1 LVTAAH
7 TTTLREQPHRVD
19 TMRFAWNRATA
30 EEAGE
35 PAPEGASDVVRP
47 AEDDLGTVELLTE
60 SGRLTGWIATEG
72 QRTSD
77 WLNALEEVP
86 IHGLV
91 DAEAALPSIADA
103 TNGPPALVRRADI
116 IWVVPPPLPPNRH
129 LRLHRRRLLVHLE
142 LDEHRISG
150 QVHVRP
156 GADPVDQVLRGTR
169 DLVPLTEAQ
178 VVSKADPEQGMLV
191 PVLIVNRR
199 HVRHVAEDM
208 VHASAAVPDPIG
220 VVADGEPLDPRIA
233 WLVATDA
240 TTEEQAAGEPG
251 VTDSGTDAPA
261 AEPAAAAAPAADA
274 ETLAPPE
281 ASGVE
286 LLHSALTLL
295 LEAGMIDVVEFQSIR
310 ARIPAIPAD

>member
-1 LVTAAH
+1 
-7 TTTLREQPHRVD
+7 
-19 TMRFAWNRATA
+19 MRFAWNRATA
-30 EEAGE
+30 EETSE
-35 PAPEGASDVVRP
+35 LPPDGASEVVPP

-60 SGRLTGWIATEG
+60 SGSVAGWIATEG

-77 WLNALEEVP
+77 WLNALDEVP

-91 DAEAALPSIADA
+91 DGESGLPSIADA
-103 TNGPPALVRRADI
+103 TNGPPAMVPRADI

-142 LDEHRISG
+142 LDEHQISG

-178 VVSKADPEQGMLV
+178 VVSKTDPEQGMIM

-199 HVRHVAEDM
+199 HVRRVAEDM
-208 VHASAAVPDPIG
+208 AHASAAVPDPIG
-220 VVADGEPLDPRIA
+220 VAADGEPLDPRIA
-233 WLVATDA
+233 WLVASDA
-240 TTEEQAAGEPG
+240 TAEE
-251 VTDSGTDAPA
+251 PA
-261 AEPAAAAAPAADA
+261 AEVGDVAVEDEAL
-274 ETLAPPE
+274 EVPE
-281 ASGVE
+281 VSGVE
-286 LLHSALTLL
+286 LLNSALALL

-310 ARIPAIPAD
+310 ARIPSASAD

>member
-1 LVTAAH
+1 LVSAAH

-19 TMRFAWNRATA
+19 TMRFAWNRAMA
-30 EEAGE
+30 EETGE
-35 PAPEGASDVVRP
+35 HPPEVASEVVPPAD
-47 AEDDLGTVELLTE
+47 DDLGTVELLTE
-60 SGRLTGWIATEG
+60 SGSLTGWIATEG

-91 DAEAALPSIADA
+91 DGAAELPSIADA
-103 TNGPPALVRRADI
+103 TNGPPAMVRRTDI
-116 IWVVPPPLPPNRH
+116 IWVVPPPLPPSRH

-142 LDEHRISG
+142 LDEHQISG

-178 VVSKADPEQGMLV
+178 VVSKANPEQGMIV

-208 VHASAAVPDPIG
+208 VHASPAVPDPIG
-220 VVADGEPLDPRIA
+220 AVVDGEPLDPRIA
-233 WLVATDA
+233 WLVANEAD
-240 TTEEQAAGEPG
+240 P
-251 VTDSGTDAPA
+251 APA
-261 AEPAAAAAPAADA
+261 APAVTDPPADA
-274 ETLAPPE
+274 VEAVGAPE
-281 ASGVE
+281 VSGVE

-295 LEAGMIDVVEFQSIR
+295 LEAGIIDVVEFQSIR
-310 ARIPAIPAD
+310 ARIPAASAD